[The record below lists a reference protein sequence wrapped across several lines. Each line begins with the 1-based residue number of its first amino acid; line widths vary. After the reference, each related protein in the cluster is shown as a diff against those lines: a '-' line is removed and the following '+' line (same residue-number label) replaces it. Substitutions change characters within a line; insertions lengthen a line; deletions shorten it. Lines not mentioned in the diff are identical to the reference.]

1 MTVQRGQG
9 DPRGR
14 RIARR
19 RNLQL
24 AEAARAGRVFSALL
38 RRADYPAPELSD
50 LLAAVADEEAGQLMR
65 SAGHIEPRKRFKSGS
80 GQPLHEVRVPD
91 YLFLD
96 ESGQPA
102 PSSPDSFFAIG
113 GVAMAEED
121 VATYRDR
128 ADALKMKFFGKT
140 DITFHE
146 PLMRR
151 HRESFSFGGDQRQQ
165 EAFCKALDD
174 LIDMSACTLFGVVI
188 RKTELAEFVRS
199 DSDPYLPTG
208 AYTIAIH
215 MLMERYV
222 DYLATRDDAALGR
235 ITFESVG
242 PREDAEHHR
251 EYLDLLLDGTQWVS
265 DSAFRNWLRTGC
277 EFTRKQ
283 GSDPMEIADMFARD
297 LFEWARGGCGGS
309 EPRRWEVWQP
319 KIYAREDGQRGK
331 FGIKVF
337 PDSDIRDRIEEH
349 RQEVILG
356 RN

>member
-1 MTVQRGQG
+1 M
-9 DPRGR
+9 GR
-14 RIARR
+14 AF
-19 RNLQL
+19 
-24 AEAARAGRVFSALL
+24 AALL
-38 RRADYPAPELSD
+38 RRADYLVPELAD
-50 LLAAVADEEAGQLMR
+50 LLEAVADEEAGQLMR
-65 SAGHIEPRKRFKSGS
+65 SAGRIEPRKRFKSGS
-80 GQPLHEVRVPD
+80 GQPLYEVRVPD

-96 ESGQPA
+96 ESGQPST
-102 PSSPDSFFAIG
+102 SSPDSFFAIG

-121 VATYRDR
+121 AVTYRER

-140 DITFHE
+140 DVTFHE

-165 EAFCKALDD
+165 QAFCRALDD
-174 LIDMSACTLFGVVI
+174 LIGMSACTLFGVVI

-199 DSDPYLPTG
+199 DTDPYLPTG

-215 MLMERYV
+215 MLMERHV
-222 DYLATRDDAALGR
+222 DYLATRGGDALGR

-349 RQEVILG
+349 RQKVISK